1 MQRFGRSSFFCFLVG
16 PGRGGGARC
25 QASVDILLRSCHNA
39 GVKRSSLW
47 ILPLLVAV
55 MVGGSF
61 YFDRQAKK
69 GDRELNVYV
78 RGGERMAAGAE
89 IYRRGLEGK
98 PFTYPPFAAVP
109 FVAFEKLPDSWHA
122 AAWFNVN
129 FLILVFMIRW
139 LHRYAKDERTGQD
152 PPKLW
157 LFWVLTAVFG
167 GRHVVSVFTNQ
178 SHDLTICGLVMLTA
192 ASWCGYRK
200 VSGIMAGFW
209 AGLGAA
215 TKATPL
221 IFLGMFGLRLHW
233 LGLVAILLA
242 AVGATVLPDYVWPR
256 EDGATWWR
264 AWYDVNL
271 AGLQVGGTAEAAGAW
286 DSHSVLNQSMSGALR
301 RLLTP
306 VESTGSPFVVG
317 DKGHVL
323 FLDVSQSMTRVITLA
338 FTGLVLALISVGVL
352 FAKRAV
358 RVAGNGAAAMQR
370 KVGLGEVGAFTCGM
384 VLLSPISSKSHFC
397 VWLFPVAFIVNYL
410 ARTKRDVL
418 GIMLFVIALV
428 LGLLSK
434 GFLGKELANLLL
446 AYGSVAWSTF
456 FLLLATVRCL
466 QIAGATGKATAGEPA

>member
-1 MQRFGRSSFFCFLVG
+1 
-16 PGRGGGARC
+16 
-25 QASVDILLRSCHNA
+25 VDIQPRSCHNA
-39 GVKRSSLW
+39 GVKRTSLW
-47 ILPLLVAV
+47 LLPLLLAV

-78 RGGERMAAGAE
+78 RGGTRMAAGAE

-129 FLILVFMIRW
+129 FLILVLMICW
-139 LHRYAKDERTGQD
+139 LQRYARDEQTGQD
-152 PPKLW
+152 PPKLL

-178 SHDLTICGLVMLTA
+178 SHDLTIAGLVMLTA
-192 ASWCGYRK
+192 VSWCGYRR
-200 VSGIMAGFW
+200 VSGMMAGFW

-221 IFLGMFGLRLHW
+221 IFLGLFGLRMNW
-233 LGLVAILLA
+233 LGVIMILLA
-242 AVGATVLPDYVWPR
+242 AVGATLLPDYVWPR
-256 EDGATWWR
+256 EDGLAWWR

-271 AGLQVGGTAEAAGAW
+271 AGLKVGGTADAAGAW
-286 DSHSVLNQSMSGALR
+286 NTHSVLNQSMSGALR
-301 RLLTP
+301 RLLTA
-306 VESTGSPFVVG
+306 VEVPDGNFVIG
-317 DKGHVL
+317 DKGYVL
-323 FLDVSQSMTRVITLA
+323 VADLSPTMVRVITLG
-338 FTGLVLALISVGVL
+338 FSGLVLGLISIGVL

-358 RVAGNGAAAMQR
+358 RAAGDGAAGMQR
-370 KVGLGEVGAFTCGM
+370 TLGLGEVGAFACGM

-397 VWLFPVAFIVNYL
+397 VWLFPVAFVVNYL
-410 ARTKRDVL
+410 TRTKRDAF
-418 GIMLFVIALV
+418 GIMLFVVALV

-434 GFLGKELANLLL
+434 GFLGREFANLML

-466 QIAGATGKATAGEPA
+466 QVSAKSRS

>member
-1 MQRFGRSSFFCFLVG
+1 MDFQ
-16 PGRGGGARC
+16 P
-25 QASVDILLRSCHNA
+25 RSCHNA

-47 ILPLLVAV
+47 LLPLLLAV

-69 GDRELNVYV
+69 GDRELDVYV
-78 RGGERMAAGAE
+78 RGGTRMAAGAE

-109 FVAFEKLPDSWHA
+109 FVAFEKLPASWHA

-129 FLILVFMIRW
+129 FLILVLMICW
-139 LHRYAKDERTGQD
+139 LQRYARDEQTGQD

-178 SHDLTICGLVMLTA
+178 SHDLTIAGLVMLTA
-192 ASWCGYRK
+192 VSWCGYRR
-200 VSGIMAGFW
+200 VSGLMAGFW

-221 IFLGMFGLRLHW
+221 IFLGLFGLRMNW
-233 LGLVAILLA
+233 LGTIMILLA
-242 AVGATVLPDYVWPR
+242 AVGATLLPDYVWPR
-256 EDGATWWR
+256 EDGLAWWR

-271 AGLQVGGTAEAAGAW
+271 AGLQVGGTADAAGAW
-286 DSHSVLNQSMSGALR
+286 NSHSVLNQSMSGALR
-301 RLLTP
+301 RLLTA
-306 VESTGSPFVVG
+306 VEVPDGNFVIGDRGYVLLADLSPTMV
-317 DKGHVL
+317 
-323 FLDVSQSMTRVITLA
+323 RVITLG
-338 FTGLVLALISVGVL
+338 FSGLVLGLISAGVL

-358 RVAGNGAAAMQR
+358 RTAGDGAAGMQR
-370 KVGLGEVGAFTCGM
+370 TLGLGEVGAFACGM

-397 VWLFPVAFIVNYL
+397 VWLFPVAFAVNYL
-410 ARTKRDVL
+410 TRTKRDAF
-418 GIMLFVIALV
+418 GIMLFVVALG

-434 GFLGKELANLLL
+434 GFLGREFANLML

-466 QIAGATGKATAGEPA
+466 QVAAKARA

>member
-1 MQRFGRSSFFCFLVG
+1 M
-16 PGRGGGARC
+16 
-25 QASVDILLRSCHNA
+25 DIQPRSCHNA
-39 GVKRSSLW
+39 GVKRTSLW
-47 ILPLLVAV
+47 LLPLLLAV

-78 RGGERMAAGAE
+78 RGGTRMAAGAE

-129 FLILVFMIRW
+129 FLILVLMICW
-139 LHRYAKDERTGQD
+139 LQRYARDEQTGQD
-152 PPKLW
+152 PPKLL

-178 SHDLTICGLVMLTA
+178 SHDLTIAGLVMLTA
-192 ASWCGYRK
+192 VSWCGYRR
-200 VSGIMAGFW
+200 VSGMMAGFW

-221 IFLGMFGLRLHW
+221 IFLGLFGLRMNW
-233 LGLVAILLA
+233 LGVIMILLA
-242 AVGATVLPDYVWPR
+242 AVGATLLPDYVWPR
-256 EDGATWWR
+256 EDGLAWWR

-271 AGLQVGGTAEAAGAW
+271 AGLKVGGTADAAGAW
-286 DSHSVLNQSMSGALR
+286 NTHSVLNQSMSGALR
-301 RLLTP
+301 RLLTA
-306 VESTGSPFVVG
+306 VEVPDGNFVIG
-317 DKGHVL
+317 DKGYVL
-323 FLDVSQSMTRVITLA
+323 VADLSPTMVRVITLG
-338 FTGLVLALISVGVL
+338 FSGLVLGLISIGVL

-358 RVAGNGAAAMQR
+358 RAAGDGAAGMQR
-370 KVGLGEVGAFTCGM
+370 TLGLGEVGAFACGM

-397 VWLFPVAFIVNYL
+397 VWLFPVAFVVNYL
-410 ARTKRDVL
+410 TRTKRDAF
-418 GIMLFVIALV
+418 GIMLFVVALV

-434 GFLGKELANLLL
+434 GFLGREFANLML

-466 QIAGATGKATAGEPA
+466 QVSAKSRS